1 MVAERKF
8 VAMTGTPL
16 TKPDDAY
23 AYISLINPDAYLSK
37 KWFDAKHVKSR
48 DFFNN
53 ILEYKNEGELN
64 ENFLFNSARVFRR
77 DVDKYLP
84 DVIFKPIFYELEKS
98 HKEAYDNLAENA
110 LFKYGNEKINGNT
123 VQKLHIM
130 LQQII
135 VGYESFFED
144 EKSKQEARKKVKAF
158 ELIEQIMSELDGR
171 KLVIFAYY
179 QNTIRALKDFC
190 KPWNAVEIYGKLTA
204 KTKMKNLNQFLQED
218 DCKILIGQPL
228 SMGSGLDG
236 IKKVCTDIL
245 FVELPMI
252 PKELIQAIGRID
264 RNGQTETCRVR
275 LACAK
280 GTVQVRRQDIL
291 LAKDV
296 LANRIQ
302 YSYKDLRDWLFGA

>member
-1 MVAERKF
+1 
-8 VAMTGTPL
+8 
-16 TKPDDAY
+16 
-23 AYISLINPDAYLSK
+23 
-37 KWFDAKHVKSR
+37 
-48 DFFNN
+48 
-53 ILEYKNEGELN
+53 
-64 ENFLFNSARVFRR
+64 
-77 DVDKYLP
+77 
-84 DVIFKPIFYELEKS
+84 
-98 HKEAYDNLAENA
+98 
-110 LFKYGNEKINGNT
+110 
-123 VQKLHIM
+123 
-130 LQQII
+130 
-135 VGYESFFED
+135 
-144 EKSKQEARKKVKAF
+144 
-158 ELIEQIMSELDGR
+158 MSELGGR

-204 KTKMKNLNQFLQED
+204 KVKMQNLNRFLKED

-280 GTVQVRRQDIL
+280 GTVQMRRQDIL
-291 LAKDV
+291 LAKDTI
-296 LANRIQ
+296 ANRIQ
-302 YSYKDLRDWLFGA
+302 YSYKDLRDWLFGG